1 MRLEDLYQDFSK
13 MSSEEQASFISSY
26 RLRRATEL
34 ASTTPLKLST
44 AKIKTKVELSDE
56 EKAIMKLLGLKQKD
70 VLALRSNNSTEPI
83 EEDTE
88 AANLFKDDTFED
100 DES

>member
-1 MRLEDLYQDFSK
+1 MRLEGLYQDFSR
-13 MSSEEQASFISSY
+13 MSPEEQASFISSY

-34 ASTTPLKLST
+34 ASTTPLKLPA

-70 VLALRSNNSTEPI
+70 VLALRNNNVTEPV
-83 EEDTE
+83 EDDKE
-88 AANLFKDDTFED
+88 AANLFKDDTFEEGD
-100 DES
+100 D